1 VSDRHNTGMSRRRLL
16 KVVGMAAAVAAVWGQ
31 FPMTARA
38 DDLRPNDPRYHFTE
52 YEAIVNRAV
61 TNRQLFAWP
70 NLFNAT
76 IYANIKNS
84 LNGFQFS
91 YDFPPNQTQV
101 VVQAYASA
109 NVAMYDDFI
118 WAKYRLGELMGV
130 TDAAT
135 GKPALRN
142 VWYPSAS
149 AAPATVPTDRS
160 SPYYADGSIAG
171 LQRRGVLFLTCH
183 QSVYGTAGT
192 VANDSTR
199 NVDRLTADQIVAEI
213 EAHLVP
219 GALLVPAAVGELV
232 RLQEKGYRLV
242 VNG

>member
-1 VSDRHNTGMSRRRLL
+1 MCDTPNAGRGRRRLL
-16 KVVGMAAAVAAVWGQ
+16 KVVGMAAAVAVVWGQ
-31 FPMTARA
+31 CPMTARA

-61 TNRQLFAWP
+61 TNRQVFAWP

-76 IYANIKNS
+76 LYANVRNS

-91 YDFPPNQTQV
+91 YDFPANQTQV

-109 NVAMYDDFI
+109 NAALYDDTI
-118 WAKYRLGELMGV
+118 WAKYRFGEALGV
-130 TDAAT
+130 TDPLT
-135 GKPALRN
+135 GKPAIRN
-142 VWYPSAS
+142 IWYPSAYP
-149 AAPATVPTDRS
+149 APVTVPTDRS
-160 SPYYADGSIAG
+160 SSYYADGRIEG
-171 LQRRGVLFLTCH
+171 LQRRGVLFLACH
-183 QSVYGTAGT
+183 QSVYAHAEG
-192 VANDSTR
+192 VAADSTR
-199 NVDRLTADQIVAEI
+199 NVDKRTVDQIVAEI